1 MAGYRARGHF
11 PPEPFTGSS
20 ALTTAAV
27 PAAAPSRRPSTLGLD
42 LAALAVCA
50 AIWGTTWYAIT
61 HQLGVVPAA
70 WSVAYR
76 FALAAAILFAWLS
89 ITRHRIRL
97 RPAEH
102 LSALGLGFF
111 TFTLDYGFVYAA
123 EGRITSAVVAVV
135 FASLALVNLVM
146 FRVVLKRRPSPLAW
160 SGALLGVVGV
170 LGLFASELMRA
181 EMRPTAWIG
190 LAFAFAAVLTA
201 GVGNLFAWRQQ
212 RDGTDVAPATA
223 WAMAYGAGAMALW
236 ALATGQ
242 APAFDPRPAYV
253 FSLLYLSVFG
263 SVVAFVV
270 YYALARRRS
279 YTFASYVAALTPP
292 TAMLVSSLFEGV
304 NWGPLA
310 LFGLLLV
317 LGGQVLM
324 IRAQR
329 T

>member
-1 MAGYRARGHF
+1 M
-11 PPEPFTGSS
+11 
-20 ALTTAAV
+20 TTAAV
-27 PAAAPSRRPSTLGLD
+27 SAEVPTRRPNALAID
-42 LAALAVCA
+42 LAALGVCA
-50 AIWGTTWYAIT
+50 VIWGTTWHAIT
-61 HQLGVVPAA
+61 YQLGAVPAA
-70 WSVAYR
+70 WSVSYR
-76 FALAAAILFAWLS
+76 FALASALLFAWLLV
-89 ITRHRIRL
+89 TRRRIAL

-102 LSALGLGFF
+102 LSAMGLGLF

-123 EGRITSAVVAVV
+123 EARITSAVVAVV
-135 FASLALVNLVM
+135 FASLALLNLVL
-146 FRVVLKRRPSPLAW
+146 FRIVLKRKPSPLAW
-160 SGALLGVVGV
+160 GGALLGVAGV

-181 EMRPTAWIG
+181 DMQPKAWVG
-190 LAFAFAAVLTA
+190 LGFALAAVLTA

-223 WAMAYGAGAMALW
+223 WAMGYGALALALW

-242 APAFDPRPAYV
+242 PPSFDPSPAYV
-253 FSLLYLSVFG
+253 LSLLYLSVFG
-263 SVVAFVV
+263 SVIAFVV

-292 TAMLVSSLFEGV
+292 TAMLVSTLFEGV
-304 NWGPLA
+304 SWGPAA
-310 LFGLLLV
+310 LLGLLLV